1 MRMKNKCRFLLLSVA
16 LSISSYAQNYNEKD
30 LLSFFEEIDVPF
42 FVTERSS
49 YNETRIP
56 YEIALKHF
64 FNNDENNMSYE
75 DIGVSMEDDSE
86 IFRIKRTKEIVPY
99 FYYKAENEI
108 YVIYDMVDGNIDES
122 IRVSMLDDNYCISDY
137 LVLFSSDEFELQTT
151 ISKIYGEI
159 IYIFEYNSL
168 MPYEL
173 DGSGNVTRI
182 NIKAYIIDQE
192 TNKFTLTRE
201 DVIYSKTEKYLFSK
215 YKEVPDSI
223 KAQDPFYKY

>member
-1 MRMKNKCRFLLLSVA
+1 MRNKCRFLLLSVA
-16 LSISSYAQNYNEKD
+16 LSISSYAQNNNEKD

-56 YEIALKHF
+56 YQIALKHF
-64 FNNDENNMSYE
+64 FNNDENTMSYE
-75 DIGVSMEDDSE
+75 DIGVSMEDNSE

-99 FYYKAENEI
+99 FYYKVENRNYI
-108 YVIYDMVDGNIDES
+108 IYDMVDGNLDEG
-122 IRVSMLDDNYCISDY
+122 IRISMLDDSYNISDY

-159 IYIFEYNSL
+159 IYIFEYNTI

-173 DGSGNVTRI
+173 DDSGNVTRI
-182 NIKAYIIDQE
+182 NIKTFVVDKE
-192 TNKFTLTRE
+192 TNKFTLAKEET
-201 DVIYSKTEKYLFSK
+201 VYSKTEKYLFNK

-223 KAQDPFYKY
+223 KEQDPFYKY